1 MKPPPPP
8 SSLRAAGGGG
18 RRRGGAHGGG
28 CGRAGEGV
36 LVRQVLG
43 GSGEK
48 IASALHAG
56 HGFGV
61 ARPPFW
67 RVVARR
73 AQEAW
78 ELSVVLMRAG
88 GVNGL

>member
-1 MKPPPPP
+1 M
-8 SSLRAAGGGG
+8 GGGG
-18 RRRGGAHGGG
+18 EEGLTEEAAG
-28 CGRAGEGV
+28 GRAGEGV

-56 HGFGV
+56 HGSGV